1 LKSAII
7 KKGGTIC
14 VVGTPQ
20 VGKSSVTSLL
30 KGTISRPRPT
40 TVLKSYSI
48 TPEVTL
54 IDTPALPISPDPL
67 LPLLG
72 LGKVTYETI
81 SDLIFLLND
90 LPEEYYTQLE
100 RVYGVPALVR
110 PIVGNRFIDP
120 AKDLL
125 VHVARKFR
133 RLGKNGLN
141 LDSAADI
148 VGGDCLKEKIQWWIE
163 PSTHS

>member
-1 LKSAII
+1 LKSVVI

-14 VVGTPQ
+14 VVGIPQ
-20 VGKSSVTSLL
+20 VGKSTVTNLL

-40 TVLKSYSI
+40 TVLKSYNI

-54 IDTPALPISPDPL
+54 IDTPAFQISPDPL

-72 LGKVTYETI
+72 LGKATYETI
-81 SDLIFLLND
+81 CNLIFLLNE
-90 LPEEYYTQLE
+90 LPEEYYKQLE
-100 RVYGVPALVR
+100 RFYGVPALVR

-125 VHVARKFR
+125 VHVARKFG

-141 LDSAADI
+141 LESAADI
-148 VGGDCLKEKIQWWIE
+148 VSGDCLKEKIQWWIE
-163 PSTHS
+163 PSI